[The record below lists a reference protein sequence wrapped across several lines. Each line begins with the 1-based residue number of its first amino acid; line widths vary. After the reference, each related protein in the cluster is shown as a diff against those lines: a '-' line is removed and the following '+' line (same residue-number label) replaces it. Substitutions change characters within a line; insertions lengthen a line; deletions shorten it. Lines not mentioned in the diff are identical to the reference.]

1 MNDSGAGLAV
11 FRPVGTGKKGLSA
24 DSAPFVF
31 LPIKQSSRQRFIQ
44 RQDSGTEPVAQQG
57 VGNALYAHAF
67 FSIVKS
73 KAIPALIIA
82 ALMDQFS
89 CPAVL
94 GIGHYRD
101 FFFDFYHLLSDGQR
115 ISL

>member
-1 MNDSGAGLAV
+1 M
-11 FRPVGTGKKGLSA
+11 
-24 DSAPFVF
+24 
-31 LPIKQSSRQRFIQ
+31 
-44 RQDSGTEPVAQQG
+44 
-57 VGNALYAHAF
+57 YAHAF

-94 GIGHYRD
+94 GIGHYRI
-101 FFFDFYHLLSDGQR
+101 FSL
-115 ISL
+115 ISIISFQTVKEYPSNIHFIFEGFLRGFSRKI

>member
-1 MNDSGAGLAV
+1 M
-11 FRPVGTGKKGLSA
+11 
-24 DSAPFVF
+24 
-31 LPIKQSSRQRFIQ
+31 
-44 RQDSGTEPVAQQG
+44 
-57 VGNALYAHAF
+57 YAHAF

-94 GIGHYRD
+94 GIGHDGD
-101 FFFDFYHLLSDGQR
+101 FLFDFHHLQTVKNSPYLSVHFESKMTPPFENKFAAVKKHLSYTSTFFGG
-115 ISL
+115 LLHG